1 MDAYNKKGMDYFSKS
16 RVEIEPLLP
25 KSIGCVLEIG
35 CGQGQ
40 TLNWLKAVKGAQLTC
55 GIEITESQGVY
66 AREVVDRL
74 VIDNAEERLLDHFG
88 HESFDLVLCLDVLE
102 HMVDPWAFVEKVSSL
117 IKPGGYLIT
126 SVPNVRHL
134 SVVLPLLFKGEWS
147 YQDEGVLDRTHLRFF
162 TGKAVKALVSGSGL
176 SFECCV
182 PNFYPG
188 SLSTNLNRM
197 SLGMLEDFLALQY
210 LTRSQKIA

>member
-1 MDAYNKKGMDYFSKS
+1 MDAYNKKGTDYFSKS

-25 KSIGCVLEIG
+25 KSIGRVLEIG

-40 TLNWLKAVKGAQLTC
+40 TLNWLKSTKGAQLTC
-55 GIEITESQGVY
+55 GIEITESQGVC
-66 AREVVDRL
+66 AQEVVDRL

-88 HESFDLVLCLDVLE
+88 HENFDLILCLDVLE
-102 HMVDPWAFVEKVSSL
+102 HMLDPWAFVEKVSSL
-117 IKPGGYLIT
+117 ITPGGYLIT

-147 YQDEGVLDRTHLRFF
+147 YQNEGVLDRTHLRFF
-162 TGKAVKALVSGSGL
+162 TRKTVKALVSGSGL

-188 SLSTNLNRM
+188 SLSTKLNRM
-197 SLGMLEDFLALQY
+197 SLGVFEDFLALQY
-210 LTRSQKIA
+210 LTRSRKIA